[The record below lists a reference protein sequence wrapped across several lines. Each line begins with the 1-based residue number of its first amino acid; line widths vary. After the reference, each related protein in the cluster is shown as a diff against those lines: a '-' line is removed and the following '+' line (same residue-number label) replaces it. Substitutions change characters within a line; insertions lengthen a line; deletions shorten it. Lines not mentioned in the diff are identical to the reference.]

1 MNYLIFLWKYLVCRW
16 KLLLSFGVFVLIF
29 LMVFSLSK
37 LPTAPVAYA
46 FLLSSVVGILFLFV
60 GSILEYIQLGKILYD
75 SQTPPT
81 FMDPTR
87 QRLYAEWKKL
97 QNLLNEREHQFEEE
111 IQKANEYYTMW
122 VHQVKTPISSM
133 RVNLSGVDTPL
144 ARQQLSEINR
154 IEQYVD
160 MVLAYMRVN
169 APSTDYVIRAFDL
182 GELLS
187 QSIKRF
193 SGEFIGRGI
202 ALEFEQMNE
211 VVLTDD
217 KWFRFVFEQLLSN
230 ALKYTR
236 KGKISVSVED
246 VEGEDACELVIKDTG
261 IGIRSEDLSR
271 IFQRGYTGFNGRTD
285 MRATGIGLS
294 LSKTIL
300 DRLGHEISVQS
311 TVGVGTEFRISLPLA
326 SRLTKMK
333 D

>member
-1 MNYLIFLWKYLVCRW
+1 MNYPVFVWKYLLCRW
-16 KLLLSFGVFVLIF
+16 KMFISYAIFILVFVL
-29 LMVFSLSK
+29 VFHLSK
-37 LPTAPVAYA
+37 LPVAPIAYA
-46 FLLSSVVGILFLFV
+46 SLLTSVIGGLFLIV
-60 GSILEYIQLGKILYD
+60 GSVLEFTQLSKILYD
-75 SQTPPT
+75 PNTSVV
-81 FMDPTR
+81 FLDPSK
-87 QRLYAEWKKL
+87 QQLYVEFKKAL
-97 QNLLNEREHQFEEE
+97 QLLEQKEHRFSEE
-111 IQKANEYYTMW
+111 IQQANEYYSLW

-160 MVLAYMRVN
+160 MVLAYMRIN
-169 APSTDYVIRAFDL
+169 STSTDYVIRAFDL
-182 GELLS
+182 GELVS
-187 QSIKRF
+187 QCIKRF

-202 ALEFEQMNE
+202 ALELEPIDEM
-211 VVLTDD
+211 VMTDD

-236 KGKISVSVED
+236 KGKISILKKELNED
-246 VEGEDACELVIKDTG
+246 VFELVIKDTG
-261 IGIRSEDLSR
+261 IGIRSEDLPR

-300 DRLGHEISVQS
+300 DRLGHEIYVESK
-311 TVGVGTEFRISLPLA
+311 VGAGTAVRIKLVRA

>member
-1 MNYLIFLWKYLVCRW
+1 MNYLVFLWKYLLCRW
-16 KLLLSFGVFVLIF
+16 KMVLSFAVFVLIF

-37 LPTAPVAYA
+37 LPVAPVAYG
-46 FLLSSVVGILFLFV
+46 FLLTAVVGIIFLLL
-60 GSILEYIQLGKILYD
+60 GSVLEYTQLNKILHD
-75 SQTPPT
+75 SQSPT
-81 FMDPTR
+81 TFLDPAK
-87 QRLYAEWKKL
+87 QRLYVEWKKL
-97 QNLLNEREHQFEEE
+97 QNRFSEREHQFQEEV
-111 IQKANEYYTMW
+111 QRANEYYSMW

-144 ARQQLSEINR
+144 ARQQLAEINR

-169 APSTDYVIRAFDL
+169 ATSTDYLIRAFDL

-202 ALEFEQMNE
+202 ALEYKPVDKM
-211 VVLTDD
+211 VLTDD
-217 KWFRFVFEQLLSN
+217 KWFRFVIEQLLSN

-236 KGKISVSVED
+236 KGAISISVEETD
-246 VEGEDACELVIKDTG
+246 EADACELVIKDTG
-261 IGIRSEDLSR
+261 IGIRPEDLPR
-271 IFQRGYTGFNGRTD
+271 IFQRGYTGFNGRTE
-285 MRATGIGLS
+285 MRSTGIGLS

-300 DRLGHEISVQS
+300 DRLGHEIRVESE
-311 TVGVGTEFRISLPLA
+311 VGIGTEVRIKLA
-326 SRLTKMK
+326 CTSRLTKMK